1 MIVAGFQEYLPVAE
15 LLRIVAVCAA
25 VAIIAPSA
33 AALVITGF
41 EAQANARRAG
51 RTRLPADFRIAL
63 GVAVLA
69 ALISAGLY
77 ALIDG

>member
-1 MIVAGFQEYLPVAE
+1 MTVASFQDYLPIAD

-25 VAIIAPSA
+25 VAMIAPTA

-41 EAQANARRAG
+41 EAQANARQAG
-51 RTRLPADFRIAL
+51 RTRVPGDLRIAL

-69 ALISAGLY
+69 ALIVAGLY